1 MSELDPDR
9 RPGLMPEIR
18 LERED
23 TVFVCAVSST
33 LKTAHG
39 PQPHLVLRCD
49 SNGDVWVAIRYQG
62 IGSQL
67 P

>member
-23 TVFVCAVSST
+23 TVFVCPVSSAQ
-33 LKTAHG
+33 KNANG

-49 SNGDVWVAIRYQG
+49 RNGNVWVAIRYQG
-62 IGSQL
+62 IGSHRR
-67 P
+67 